1 MKKVFYLF
9 VMLLALSCSNG
20 KPSQEEINKAKEALK
35 FDAEFTNKQLSGKWV
50 DDMTLLNSCEFDGQ
64 NYVFNEEIDEGYITI
79 DAMREQQET
88 ITTNA
93 KAMLENNPQF
103 ASCKENLKKIG
114 GKVVYNYVGSASKK
128 VLTITI
134 EF

>member
-20 KPSQEEINKAKEALK
+20 RPSQEEINKAKEALK
-35 FDAEFTNKQLSGKWV
+35 FDAELTNKQLSGKWI
-50 DDMTLLNSCEFDGQ
+50 DSMTLLNSCEFDGQ
-64 NYVFNEEIDEGYITI
+64 NYVYNEEIDEGYITI
-79 DAMREQQET
+79 DAMREQKET
-88 ITTNA
+88 ITSNA
-93 KAMLENNPQF
+93 KLALENNPQF
-103 ASCKENLKKIG
+103 AGVKENLKTIG
-114 GKVVYNYVGSASKK
+114 GKVIYNYVGSESKK